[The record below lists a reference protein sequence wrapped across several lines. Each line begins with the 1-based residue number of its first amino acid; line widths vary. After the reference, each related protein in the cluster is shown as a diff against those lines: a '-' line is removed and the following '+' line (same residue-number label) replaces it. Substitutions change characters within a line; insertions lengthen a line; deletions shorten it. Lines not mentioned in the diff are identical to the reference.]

1 MTHKKNMSLLD
12 KLPGRKKR
20 QQINALQADVAR
32 LTNANNELQKQASL
46 LNQNKN
52 ANLGSLIT
60 KIKEINSILISVTQ
74 RFDAEQSGIDKNLNM
89 LEEFTDTAKLLGES
103 MRKLRIL
110 LELAGTDAAD
120 IVSLAQTLNNFES
133 EWSNKNKLSDEKR
146 DLMVQEHNAIIQQF
160 NLHNIH
166 ARTLEK
172 KLGKEFK
179 SLEFNINGKSIG
191 GDALHNESIHLNH
204 VLTAIANEIQNLTS
218 LNQKIITSS
227 STIMSGAESIR
238 NFSSSII
245 KNCQLLHEK
254 VKTVTRTA
262 QIIQNIDNKIITIDE
277 TIIQDLHGVHNS
289 GYKRNED
296 QKSDM
301 YGTWEAITPASSTK
315 MKRRG
320 A

>member
-1 MTHKKNMSLLD
+1 MSLKD
-12 KLPGRKKR
+12 YLPGRKKR
-20 QQINALQADVAR
+20 QQINELEADVAR
-32 LTNANNELQKQASL
+32 LKNANSELQKQASL
-46 LNQNKN
+46 LNQNKT

-74 RFDAEQSGIDKNLNM
+74 RFEAEQSGIDKNLNK
-89 LEEFTDTAKLLGES
+89 LEDFTDTAKLLGES
-103 MRKLRIL
+103 MRKLSIL

-133 EWSNKNKLSDEKR
+133 EWGNKNELSDEKR
-146 DLMVQEHNAIIQQF
+146 DLMVQEHNAIIQQY

-166 ARTLEK
+166 ARKLER

-179 SLEFNINGKSIG
+179 SIQFNINGKSIG

-204 VLTAIANEIQNLTS
+204 VLTAIANEIQNLTT
-218 LNQKIITSS
+218 LNEKIIGSS
-227 STIMSGAESIR
+227 SDIMSGAETIR

-245 KNCQLLHEK
+245 RNCQLLGEK
-254 VKTVTRTA
+254 VKTVTKTS

-277 TIIQDLHGVHNS
+277 TIIQDLHNVHNS

-296 QKSDM
+296 QTSDM
-301 YGTWEAITPASSTK
+301 YATWEATTPTPSTK
-315 MKRRG
+315 MTRRG